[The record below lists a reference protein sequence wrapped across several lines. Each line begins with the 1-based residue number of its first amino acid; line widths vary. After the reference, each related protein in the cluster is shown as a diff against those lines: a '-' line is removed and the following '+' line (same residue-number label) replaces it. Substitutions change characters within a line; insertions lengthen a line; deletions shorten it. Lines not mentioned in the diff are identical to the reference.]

1 MGIYCEWQKTLQ
13 RGKLMTRQ
21 HIEEPK
27 TQADWDNLP
36 QEFTQFLDLIA
47 EARDT
52 AESKQI
58 VDPLYPNCD
67 YDWETDDDIPFQ
79 TALHYWNSPKKLPNT
94 DVIAEEI
101 TEALSEQA
109 YDDWV
114 SSAYSY

>member
-1 MGIYCEWQKTLQ
+1 MN
-13 RGKLMTRQ
+13 RQ
-21 HIEEPK
+21 HIQEPK

-36 QEFTQFLDLIA
+36 QEFTDFLDVIS

-52 AESKQI
+52 AESKQV

-67 YDWETDDDIPFQ
+67 YDWEIDSDIPFQ
-79 TALHYWNSPKKLPNT
+79 TALHYWNSTKELPNP
-94 DVIAEEI
+94 DVIVEEI
-101 TEALSEQA
+101 TEALGEQS